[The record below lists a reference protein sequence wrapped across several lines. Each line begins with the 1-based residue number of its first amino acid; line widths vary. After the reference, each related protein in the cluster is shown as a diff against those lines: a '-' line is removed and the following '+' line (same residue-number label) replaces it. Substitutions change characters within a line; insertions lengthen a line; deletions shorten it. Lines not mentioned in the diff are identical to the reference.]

1 MKKKY
6 HDTQTYTQAEI
17 DSNIAKLTQSLE
29 YKVRERKEIN
39 ASIRAL
45 KEQIEYWKEMD
56 LSQTK
61 IF

>member
-1 MKKKY
+1 MKKY
-6 HDTQTYTQAEI
+6 HDTKTYTQAEI
-17 DSNIAKLTQSLE
+17 NSNIAKLTSSLE

-39 ASIRAL
+39 TSIRAL
-45 KEQIEYWKEMD
+45 KEQIAYWEEMD